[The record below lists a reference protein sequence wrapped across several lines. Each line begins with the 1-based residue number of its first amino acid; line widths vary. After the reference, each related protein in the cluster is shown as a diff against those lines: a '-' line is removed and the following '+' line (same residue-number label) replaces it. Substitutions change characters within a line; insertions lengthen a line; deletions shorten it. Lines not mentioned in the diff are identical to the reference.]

1 MNENQVLQQNP
12 FAGQKNSLHAGAV
25 TIESSRAVAEAQ
37 SKILLAKRFP
47 RNEAEAYEKA
57 MTACSRPTFA
67 EKALYSY
74 PRGKNNIVSGASIR
88 LAEEL
93 ARCWG
98 NLDYGIKELSQK
110 DGESEMMAYCWDM
123 ENNLISSQTFV
134 VEHARDTTQGKQK
147 LTTQRDIYENNA
159 NMAGRRLRARI
170 LAVLPPDLVEAAIA
184 ACHQTLT
191 GNQGKPTSEQITET
205 ETVFARLGVNLAA
218 IENRLGHSLKDLT
231 MQELND
237 FYGIYGSI
245 IDGHSSIFDWFDV
258 KVNASRAKSLTDKIM
273 NGNHQDG
280 EQLVMT
286 ATE

>member
-1 MNENQVLQQNP
+1 MNENQVFQQNP
-12 FAGQKNSLHAGAV
+12 FAGQKNSLNAGTV
-25 TIESSRAVAEAQ
+25 TIESSRAVAETQ

-57 MTACSRPTFA
+57 MTACSRISFA

-74 PRGKNNIVSGASIR
+74 PRSEQTISGASIR

-110 DGESEMMAYCWDM
+110 AGESEMMAYCWDM

-134 VEHARDTTQGKQK
+134 VEHARDTRKGKQK

-170 LAVLPPDLVEAAIA
+170 LAVLPPDLVEAAVE
-184 ACHQTLT
+184 ACRQTLT
-191 GNQGKPTSEQITET
+191 VNKVKPTPQQIAETKQVFSE
-205 ETVFARLGVNLAA
+205 LGVNLAA
-218 IENRLGHSLKDLT
+218 IENRIGHSLNDLT

-245 IDGHSSIFDWFDV
+245 MDGHSSVSDWFDV
-258 KVNASRAKSLTDKIM
+258 KTNAGRAKSLTDKIM
-273 NGNHQDG
+273 NGNHQNG